1 MMRVLRLGVILAVGW
16 NAAAAPIAGAAPD
29 EAPSLLR
36 RHVAAV
42 ERLAFQEAGT
52 ANAMFAHI
60 QVGAPHKGYAWSAL
74 AYKGSPS
81 ARTRL
86 GLAFAR
92 TAAEDTQRQSS
103 EFSWTL
109 ARGALRMGQRLKPA
123 SLRTGKG
130 MGSNGSISMELG
142 GPGQYLRTELEGCS
156 GWVEYRVA
164 KLRGRLRVHL
174 RDLYFRRLT
183 ADRAQVFL
191 YRAHDL
197 RCAEEPPPPPC
208 PDHLWLSV
216 LDEESGL
223 ALGIFRT
230 EEGRVDQRIVV
241 TGTSGDAEAAH
252 RISVQVAVPEA
263 FEASEDLTSA
273 TVDGDVAGPWL
284 SGDLRYL
291 APPPPADATDE
302 QCGSYQSTSG
312 VVSGDYTAHFD
323 SIGDVT
329 PASTGMNATL
339 RRQTS

>member
-1 MMRVLRLGVILAVGW
+1 MRVLRLGLVIALGCG
-16 NAAAAPIAGAAPD
+16 AAAAPVAQAAPR
-29 EAPSLLR
+29 AGTLLVQ
-36 RHVAAV
+36 RHLAVV

-52 ANAMFAHI
+52 ANAMLAHI
-60 QVGAPHKGYAWSAL
+60 QVGSSHKGYEWSAV

-86 GLAFAR
+86 GLGFDR

-109 ARGALRMGQRLKPA
+109 PRGALRMGQKLKPA

-142 GPGQYLRTELEGCS
+142 AAGQYIRTELQGCS

-174 RDLYFRRLT
+174 RDLYFRRLS

-197 RCAEEPPPPPC
+197 RCADEPPPTPC
-208 PDHLWLSV
+208 PDHLWLSA
-216 LDEESGL
+216 LDTESGL

-230 EEGRVDQRIVV
+230 VEGRVDQRVVV

-252 RISVQVAVPEA
+252 YISVQVAVPEA
-263 FEASEDLTSA
+263 FEASDDLTSA
-273 TVDGDVAGPWL
+273 TVDGDVGSPWL

-291 APPPPADATDE
+291 APPPPTDAADE
-302 QCGSYQSTSG
+302 QCGSYRTTSG

-329 PASTGMNATL
+329 PASTGMSATL
-339 RRQTS
+339 RREAS